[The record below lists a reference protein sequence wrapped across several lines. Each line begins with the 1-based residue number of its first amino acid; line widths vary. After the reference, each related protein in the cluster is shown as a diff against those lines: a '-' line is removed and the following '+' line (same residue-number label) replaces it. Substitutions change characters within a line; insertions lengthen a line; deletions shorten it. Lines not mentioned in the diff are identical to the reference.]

1 MLSND
6 CKNKKK
12 GKQTDVFALVFNVT
26 AWVKRFFFLFIII
39 CSRRDVAEYNVLCM
53 NVSGRRF
60 NIMYVLIV
68 FSELLLFIQLQ
79 GGLITIYNSTLY
91 NSTQQG
97 FNILATSIIIKK
109 MNAFKEK
116 NTNKLSLNINFIFA

>member
-26 AWVKRFFFLFIII
+26 AWVKRCFFFLFIII

-53 NVSGRRF
+53 NVS
-60 NIMYVLIV
+60 
-68 FSELLLFIQLQ
+68 
-79 GGLITIYNSTLY
+79 
-91 NSTQQG
+91 
-97 FNILATSIIIKK
+97 
-109 MNAFKEK
+109 
-116 NTNKLSLNINFIFA
+116 